1 MINGKNYDWNSVTAK
16 IPGLTLQI
24 QDISYGDEMEK
35 EASYGKGS
43 MPRGYGTGNYKAT
56 TKMSMLKDDFDD
68 LVAYCKKK
76 GIPIYKLEIP
86 KITVSYANDGERTK
100 MDVIENVGITKID
113 DKAAQGDK
121 SLKVDIDCIVYG
133 KIIRDGL
140 EPV

>member
-1 MINGKNYDWNSVTAK
+1 MINGKNYDWNSVTSK

-24 QDISYGDEMEK
+24 QDISYGDELEK
-35 EASYGKGS
+35 EASYGRGA

-76 GIPIYKLEIP
+76 NIPLYKLEIP

-100 MDVIENVGITKID
+100 MDVIENVGITKVD

-133 KIIRDGL
+133 KITRDGL